1 MLWLLR
7 HADAAEA
14 LEGQDD
20 ADRPLTDRGRRQAQ
34 DVGEA
39 LKRLGVPLDACVS
52 SPRLRALDTA
62 KLVCEPLGLDI
73 QIAPELRGGP
83 FDAEG
88 LAAAHGEHVLLVGH
102 EPDFSL
108 AIHDLTGAHVRMKK
122 AALAAVDRGELMA
135 FLRPKDLAAMAGAP
149 TTG

>member
-7 HADAAEA
+7 HADAADA
-14 LEGQDD
+14 LDGQDD
-20 ADRPLTDRGRRQAQ
+20 ADRPLTDKGRRQSQA
-34 DVGEA
+34 VGRA
-39 LKRLGVPLDACVS
+39 LRRMGVAFDACVA

-88 LAAAHGEHVLLVGH
+88 LAAAHGEEVLLVGH

-108 AIHDLTGAHVRMKK
+108 AVHDLTGAHVRMKK
-122 AALAAVDRGELMA
+122 AGIAVVDRGELMA
-135 FLRPKDLAAMAGAP
+135 LLRPRDLALMAGD
-149 TTG
+149 